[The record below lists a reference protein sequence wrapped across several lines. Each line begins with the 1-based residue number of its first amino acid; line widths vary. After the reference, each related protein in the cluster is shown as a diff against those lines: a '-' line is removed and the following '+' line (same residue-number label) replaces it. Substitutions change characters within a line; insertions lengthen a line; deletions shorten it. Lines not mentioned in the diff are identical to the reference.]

1 MTVVKE
7 NDCNSRK
14 VISLVTRTV
23 RGAKAATD
31 VGAELSF
38 ILPAESRAQFSDLFD
53 EIESKVLTVNV
64 CDVLHHACALLL
76 MNLTNDH
83 CVCILG
89 IVCVS
94 EEERRMVC
102 IILGLHQLL

>member
-14 VISLVTRTV
+14 VISLVTGTV

-38 ILPAESRAQFSDLFD
+38 ILPAESRAQFPDLFD
-53 EIESKVLTVNV
+53 EIESKVLTVHV
-64 CDVLHHACALLL
+64 CDVLCTLLL

-83 CVCILG
+83 CVCI
-89 IVCVS
+89 
-94 EEERRMVC
+94 
-102 IILGLHQLL
+102 